1 MSPERPVLILAP
13 DQDRLARA
21 AHDELAR
28 RGVQALRVDQADLPS
43 GWDLGWSVVSRVGF
57 AGPPGRRVE
66 LQDLRSVLVR
76 PGGRHVPDA
85 GADDEQSYIQEEIA
99 ASILGLLA
107 GLDCPV
113 VNRPVPG
120 GVGRLIVRE
129 SAVLAASALEPT
141 PMLMTSDREAA
152 LAFYRDHCNRR
163 AMVAPATADTP
174 PELIE
179 GEDAEASLAA
189 RASSPIVLQAMPEGT
204 SESVWVVGE
213 RSVCVNGVAPSVL
226 DACAQAARGLGLE
239 LARFDLVTVSEQA
252 ACVEISPMPD
262 LPDDTHACGELL
274 HALCDLLATG
284 SVAS

>member
-1 MSPERPVLILAP
+1 MSPERPVLILAS
-13 DQDRLARA
+13 DEDRLART

-28 RGVQALRVDQADLPS
+28 RGVQALRVDQADLPG
-43 GWDLGWSVVSRVGF
+43 GWDVGWSVLSGVGF

-66 LQDLRSVLVR
+66 LQELRSVLVR
-76 PGGRHVPDA
+76 PAGRRVPDA
-85 GADDEQSYIQEEIA
+85 GADEEQSYIQEEIA

-113 VNRPVPG
+113 VNRPSPG
-120 GVGRLIVRE
+120 EVGRVIVRE
-129 SAVLAASALEPT
+129 TAVLAASGLEPT

-152 LAFYRDHCNRR
+152 LAFYRDDCNRR

-174 PELIE
+174 PRLIE
-179 GEDAEASLAA
+179 GEDAEGSLAA

-226 DACAQAARGLGLE
+226 AACARAARRLRLE
-239 LARFDLVTVSEQA
+239 LARFDLVVVAGQT

-262 LPDDTHACGELL
+262 LPDDADACGQLV

-284 SVAS
+284 SVPS